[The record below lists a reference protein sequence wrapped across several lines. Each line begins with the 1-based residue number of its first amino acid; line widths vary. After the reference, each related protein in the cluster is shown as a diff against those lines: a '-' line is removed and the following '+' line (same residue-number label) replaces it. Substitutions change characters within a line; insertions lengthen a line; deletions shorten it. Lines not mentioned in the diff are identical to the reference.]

1 VLLYTVRNN
10 EVSSVA
16 EFSTEINLAEFIDHS
31 LLNPAATPE
40 QVLKC
45 CEEADRFGFPT
56 VCIFPNAVR
65 QAVEFLHNKRPQVC
79 TVIGFPTGAT
89 TSAVK
94 LFEAQEAMENGANE
108 LDVVI
113 NLGWLKSGNTE
124 ALHREIAAIVEET
137 GLPIKAIL
145 ETAILTDEEKVLAA
159 EVCIDAGVS
168 FLKTSTGWLGGATV
182 ADVQLLTQVAKD
194 QVAIKASGGIRTAE
208 QAIALIMAGA
218 TRLGTSYGP
227 ALVQQRGTLEEGS
240 DSY

>member
-1 VLLYTVRNN
+1 VTG
-10 EVSSVA
+10 
-16 EFSTEINLAEFIDHS
+16 FSTEINLAEFIDHS

-65 QAVEFLHNKRPQVC
+65 QAVEFLHNKRPKVC

-145 ETAILTDEEKVLAA
+145 ETAILTNEEKVLAA
-159 EVCIDAGVS
+159 EICIDAGVS

-182 ADVQLLTQVAKD
+182 ADVQLLHQVAKD

-227 ALVQQRGTLEEGS
+227 ALVQQHGTLEEES